1 MMLMLMLM
9 SSVIKAV
16 QTLIFVKQCSIH
28 GGRAKLIL
36 WRKKTQINDKFIP
49 TSLFRG
55 LIPCGRPRNRLVMM
69 NLYFI
74 RVFFLHN
81 IYIYIYITFISGG

>member
-1 MMLMLMLM
+1 MEEER
-9 SSVIKAV
+9 SKY
-16 QTLIFVKQCSIH
+16 C
-28 GGRAKLIL
+28 GG
-36 WRKKTQINDKFIP
+36 KKTQINDKFIP

-55 LIPCGRPRNRLVMM
+55 LIPLMSGRPRNRLVMM

-81 IYIYIYITFISGG
+81 IYIFNNYSPKAK